1 MERWLLLNLKRK
13 KEKRKNDVLRSF
25 IAGIIIG
32 IGFIIPGVSGGI
44 LAVLLGVYDKI
55 IYSIS
60 NFKKDILK
68 NSGFLFVVL
77 SGILIGSILFSNV
90 LIYLLETREF
100 AIKYIFMGL
109 IIGGL
114 PTLLKEIKEKDN
126 KRLNIR
132 YLIIALLFSIGL
144 FVIEKT
150 QLLKFDSDNL
160 TMLNLIVAG
169 LFYSSGKII
178 PGISGAALLMLLGI
192 YEYLLG
198 ILANPLSLSFNE
210 IIKLLPFFISFIISS
225 YILVKVI
232 NYLLK
237 KHYNKTYSAIL
248 GFVIG
253 SLLFI
258 FPGFTFNI
266 RGLLGITLLMLSTIF
281 VYLFEKISE
290 K

>member
-1 MERWLLLNLKRK
+1 MKKKR
-13 KEKRKNDVLRSF
+13 EERKNNILKTLISGV
-25 IAGIIIG
+25 IIG

-60 NFKKDILK
+60 NFKEDILK
-68 NSGFLFVVL
+68 NSGFLFVVMT
-77 SGILIGSILFSNV
+77 GVLIGSVLFSNV
-90 LIYLLETREF
+90 LIYLLETKEF

-114 PTLLKEIKEKDN
+114 PSLVKEIKSHN
-126 KRLNIR
+126 KERINMKFL
-132 YLIIALLFSIGL
+132 LIALILSVGL
-144 FVIEKT
+144 FIIEKSSIIK
-150 QLLKFDSDNL
+150 LDSNNL
-160 TMLNLIVAG
+160 TVWNLIFAG

-198 ILANPLSLSFNE
+198 ILANPLALSFNE
-210 IIKLLPFFISFIISS
+210 IISLLPFFVSFVISAIL
-225 YILVKVI
+225 LVKTI

-248 GFVIG
+248 GFVLG
-253 SLLFI
+253 SILFI
-258 FPGFTFNI
+258 FPGFTFDLS
-266 RGLLGITLLMLSTIF
+266 GLLCLILFALSTIF
-281 VYLFEKISE
+281 VVLFGHITEK
-290 K
+290 

>member
-1 MERWLLLNLKRK
+1 MERWLLLNLK
-13 KEKRKNDVLRSF
+13 KRKEERNNNILKTLIS
-25 IAGIIIG
+25 GIIIG

-44 LAVLLGVYDKI
+44 LAVLLGIYDKI

-60 NFKKDILK
+60 NFRKDILK
-68 NSGFLFVVL
+68 NSGFLFVIM
-77 SGILIGSILFSNV
+77 SGVLIGSVLFSNV

-100 AIKYIFMGL
+100 AIKYVFMGL

-114 PTLLKEIKEKDN
+114 PSLIKEVKSHN
-126 KRLNIR
+126 SKNIN
-132 YLIIALLFSIGL
+132 LPSLFIALLFSIGL
-144 FVIEKT
+144 FTIEKIAIF
-150 QLLKFDSDNL
+150 KFDSNNL
-160 TMLNLIVAG
+160 TSINLIIAG
-169 LFYSSGKII
+169 LFYSAGKIV

-210 IIKLLPFFISFIISS
+210 FLGLAPFFISFVISA
-225 YILVKVI
+225 ILLVKLI

-258 FPGFTFNI
+258 FPGFTLNT
-266 RGLLGITLLMLSTIF
+266 RGLLGIILLMLSTIF

>member
-1 MERWLLLNLKRK
+1 MKKKR
-13 KEKRKNDVLRSF
+13 EERKNNVLKTLIS
-25 IAGIIIG
+25 GIIIG

-44 LAVLLGVYDKI
+44 LAVLLGIYDKI

-60 NFKKDILK
+60 NFRKDILK
-68 NSGFLFVVL
+68 NSGFLFVVM
-77 SGILIGSILFSNV
+77 SGVLIGSVLFSNV

-100 AIKYIFMGL
+100 AIKYVFMGL

-114 PTLLKEIKEKDN
+114 PSLIKEVKSHDS
-126 KRLNIR
+126 KNINLIS
-132 YLIIALLFSIGL
+132 LIIALLFSIGL

-150 QLLKFDSDNL
+150 AIFKFDSDNL
-160 TMLNLIVAG
+160 TTINLIIAG
-169 LFYSSGKII
+169 LFYSTGKIV

-210 IIKLLPFFISFIISS
+210 ILKLIPFFISFVISA
-225 YILVKVI
+225 ILLVKLI

-258 FPGFTFNI
+258 FPGLNLNI
-266 RGLLGITLLMLSTIF
+266 RGILGITLLILSTIF
-281 VYLFEKISE
+281 VYLFEKLSE